1 VPAAA
6 YRRQHAKVLTQ
17 ATRNA
22 GKERLTTPDEYDLDV
37 MDGDGEE
44 PSAAALAELQAIAEA
59 ETHTAVEADLEATR
73 RELEEQRRLAS
84 MAVARYRDAAL
95 AAEPEL
101 PPDLVTGE
109 TLEEV
114 DASLAA
120 ACRAVAQIRERL
132 ATESEDA
139 GSFARG
145 FPTGAPARLGTS
157 TEGMSA
163 AEKIARGLEERTR

>member
-1 VPAAA
+1 M
-6 YRRQHAKVLTQ
+6 
-17 ATRNA
+17 
-22 GKERLTTPDEYDLDV
+22 PDEYDLDV

-59 ETHTAVEADLEATR
+59 EAQAVTFADLEATR

-84 MAVARYRDAAL
+84 AAVARYRDAAL

-101 PPDLVTGE
+101 PPDLVTGDTIE
-109 TLEEV
+109 AV

-120 ACRAVAQIRERL
+120 ARRAVAQIRERL
-132 ATESEDA
+132 AAESEA
-139 GSFARG
+139 AASFARG
-145 FPTGAPARLGTS
+145 FPAGAPARLDAS

-163 AEKIARGLEERTR
+163 AEKIARGLEQRAR